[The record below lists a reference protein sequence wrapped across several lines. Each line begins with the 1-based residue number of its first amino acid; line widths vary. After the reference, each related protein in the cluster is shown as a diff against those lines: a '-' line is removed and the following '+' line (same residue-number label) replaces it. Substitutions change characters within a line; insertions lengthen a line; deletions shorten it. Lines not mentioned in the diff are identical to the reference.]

1 MGRCLLM
8 GKIVVTKLLM
18 SELTG
23 LLELMVDR
31 IAKTENRISDL
42 EFKNEALE
50 DKVETL
56 ENDYQSDYV

>member
-56 ENDYQSDYV
+56 ENDYQSDCI

>member
-1 MGRCLLM
+1 M

-56 ENDYQSDYV
+56 ENDYQSDCV